1 MPVSISLRSWG
12 EHRLSEYTKED
23 VGRILSWMMN
33 GGAFQAAEYIQEGMP
48 QSFHDPASGNTNVAE
63 LVDLENALRVCLPHI
78 PYRATHLALRYG
90 KGRTATEVALD
101 LDVPYA
107 TMIADIDRD
116 TELIASAMNSAQV
129 RWELQEGKC

>member
-1 MPVSISLRSWG
+1 M
-12 EHRLSEYTKED
+12 SEYTKED

-78 PYRATHLALRYG
+78 PYRGVHLALRYG
-90 KGRTATEVALD
+90 RDLEVVEVGREMGID
-101 LDVPYA
+101 YA
-107 TMIADIDRD
+107 ILIGEIDRD